1 MSASPPTHHSERE
14 PRIARDLTGLVGRT
28 PLVWLDRVDP
38 EVGGR
43 VAGKLEFF
51 NPAASVKDR
60 IGLSMLLAAEREGRI
75 GPDTTIVEP
84 TSGNTGIALAWVAA
98 CRGYRIILTMPA
110 TMTRERRDLLTALGA
125 ELILTPAD
133 EGMRGAVRKARELAQ
148 RLGDVFIPSQFDNA
162 ANPQV
167 HYTTTGPEVWRDTAG
182 RVGVFV
188 AGIGTGGTISGAGRY
203 LKEQDASTRV
213 VGVEPAESP
222 LFSEGHSAEHR
233 VEGIGPN
240 FVPAVFDRSVV
251 DEIVPVAEADA
262 FRTTRALA
270 RREGIIAGISAGAAV
285 HAAFEIARR
294 PDLADRLVVV
304 ILPDTG
310 ERYLSTWVYRS

>member
-1 MSASPPTHHSERE
+1 MA
-14 PRIARDLTGLVGRT
+14 IARDLTELVGQT
-28 PLVWLDRVDP
+28 PLVWLDRVRP
-38 EVGGR
+38 GVCGR

-60 IGLSMLLAAEREGRI
+60 IGLNMLLAAEREGHI

-98 CRGYRIILTMPA
+98 CRGYRLILTMPA
-110 TMTRERRDLLTALGA
+110 AMSRERRDLLTALGA
-125 ELILTPAD
+125 ELVLTPA
-133 EGMRGAVRKARELAQ
+133 EQGMRGAVEKARELAE
-148 RLGDVFIPSQFDNA
+148 RLGDVFIPSQFENA
-162 ANPQV
+162 ANPEA
-167 HYTTTGPEVWRDTAG
+167 HYQTTGPEIWRDTAG
-182 RVGVFV
+182 RVDALV
-188 AGIGTGGTISGAGRY
+188 AGIGTGGTVTGAGRY
-203 LKEQDASTRV
+203 LKEQNASVRV
-213 VGVEPAESP
+213 IGVEPAESP
-222 LFSEGHSAEHR
+222 LFTEGRAGAHR

-240 FVPAVFDRSVV
+240 FVPEVFDRGVA

-270 RREGIIAGISAGAAV
+270 RREGIIAGVSAGAAV
-285 HAAFEIARR
+285 HVAFEVAAR
-294 PDLADRLVVV
+294 PDFEDKLIVV